1 MMQNLTPRFSYRQLA
16 LTIIAGVYLV
26 SFFNY
31 NQWNKGAIIGGGDPM
46 GYYIYLP
53 SIFIHHDI
61 VSLKQT
67 AQTLFSYKVYPPNSN
82 SPCGI
87 AECYVTPTGNSVIKY
102 TLGAAILQA
111 PFFAIA
117 HGIAYIGGYTTDGFS
132 LPYVFMNGLSILI
145 YSLLGL
151 FFIGKVLSRFV
162 SDSATA
168 LTLLAIALGTNLFA
182 QQINMGAMSHPS
194 LFFLYAVLLYATIQ
208 VFDSKKL
215 NYTYLI
221 AIALGLIACI
231 RPNEIVVAVFPFLY
245 GVYSIKTWKERSTWI
260 FQNRMLLF
268 KAIALFLLPIFP
280 QLLYWKLVSGSWLF
294 YSYGNEGFDF
304 LHPHILDG
312 LFCFKNGWLS
322 YTPIMFFALIGMVL
336 MHNKNKKILL
346 PLLTFL
352 AIHIYVINCWWC
364 WHYVNG
370 FGNRP
375 MVETYPLMAL
385 PFAYFAEWTI
395 RKWYTTVLFSA
406 ACIFFIAL
414 NIFQTYQ
421 STQNILLTE
430 DANAVYVFNTLFK
443 TKPSRNNLIEFDI
456 AETQP
461 EQLYN
466 PKLILEQRFDS
477 IPYKLEKDQYK
488 NMTIESLEHLGIS
501 KGDWL
506 RATAICRNDEDVNSI
521 YEQSLL
527 VISIE
532 DKETNKTKV
541 WKALKVQNKL
551 HNETNAIWTFAKH
564 HTDTITF
571 CTKIPNDVRKD
582 DTFKFFFWNVQGPP
596 ILIQSVW
603 LEKVEVD
610 KSKE

>member
-1 MMQNLTPRFSYRQLA
+1 MQDLTPRFPYRQLA
-16 LTIIAGVYLV
+16 LFVIAVVYFGC
-26 SFFNY
+26 FFYY

-46 GYYIYLP
+46 GYYVYLP
-53 SIFIHHDI
+53 SIFIHNDI
-61 VSLKQT
+61 VTLKQT
-67 AQTLFSYKVYPPNSN
+67 AQTLFSYNIYQPNSN

-102 TLGAAILQA
+102 TLGTAILQL
-111 PFFAIA
+111 PFFAVAHLIA
-117 HGIAYIGGYTTDGFS
+117 HLGGYKTDGFS
-132 LPYVFMNGLSILI
+132 TPYVFLNCLSILI
-145 YSLLGL
+145 YTLLGL
-151 FFIGKVLSRFV
+151 FILGNVISRFV
-162 SDSATA
+162 SEKATTV
-168 LTLLAIALGTNLFA
+168 TLLAIALGTNLFA
-182 QQINMGAMSHPS
+182 QQINMGAMSHPG
-194 LFFLYAVLLYATIQ
+194 LFFLYAVLLYGTIQ
-208 VFDSKKL
+208 VFDYKKI

-221 AIALGLIACI
+221 AITLGLIACI
-231 RPNEIVVAVFPFLY
+231 RPNEIVVGAFPLLY
-245 GVYSIKTWKERSTWI
+245 GVYSVKTWNEKSSWL
-260 FQNRMLLF
+260 FQNSSVLF
-268 KAIALFLLPIFP
+268 KAVVLFILPILP
-280 QLLYWKLVSGSWLF
+280 QLVYWKLVSGSWLY

-304 LHPHILDG
+304 LHPHIFDG

-322 YTPIMFFALIGMVL
+322 YTPILFFGLIGIVVML
-336 MHNKNKKILL
+336 KSNKNFIL
-346 PLLTFL
+346 PLIVFL
-352 AIHIYVINCWWC
+352 SIHIYVINCWWC

-375 MVETYPLMAL
+375 MVETYPLLAL

-395 RKWYTTVLFSA
+395 KKWYTTVLFSA
-406 ACIFFIAL
+406 VCIFFIGL

-466 PKLILEQRFDS
+466 PKMILEQRFDS

-488 NMTIESLEHLGIS
+488 NMTIESLENLGIS

-541 WKALKVQNKL
+541 WKALKIQNKL

-582 DTFKFFFWNVQGPP
+582 DKLKFFFWNVQGPP